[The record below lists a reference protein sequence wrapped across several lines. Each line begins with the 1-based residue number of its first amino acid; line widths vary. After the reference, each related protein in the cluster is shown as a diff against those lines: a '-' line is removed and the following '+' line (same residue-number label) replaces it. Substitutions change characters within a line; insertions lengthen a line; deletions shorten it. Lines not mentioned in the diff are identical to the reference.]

1 MYYAAPIKSRIY
13 VTTDTKLIATFPRC
27 TYDNNPFMRVLGIFY
42 QWTSFKVPY
51 HSTSYSTT
59 STQDGGQRQQL
70 SVSLLVANFI
80 FALIDESSS

>member
-1 MYYAAPIKSRIY
+1 
-13 VTTDTKLIATFPRC
+13 
-27 TYDNNPFMRVLGIFY
+27 MRVLGIVY
-42 QWTSFKVPY
+42 QWTSFEVPY